1 MNPQFKA
8 IWEVHQFFT
17 SESIS
22 YVIIGGIALQWWGE
36 PRFTRDVDVTVL
48 VSLGEEAAV
57 VKKILSAFSP
67 RLSDAYKFA
76 LKNRICLV
84 QSKEGYEIDISLGIP
99 GYEKEVMKRSVEC
112 RLDKKHIVRV
122 CSAEDLIIHK
132 AVAGRP
138 QDIADIEGIII
149 RQGKKL
155 DIRYIRR
162 WLKEFSYVLETQE
175 LLQRFEEPWKRL
187 IGKKNKY
194 AHRYKDFVIFC

>member
-8 IWEVHQFFT
+8 IWEVHQFFA
-17 SESIS
+17 SESIP
-22 YVIIGGIALQWWGE
+22 YVIIGGMALQWWGE
-36 PRFTRDVDVTVL
+36 PRFTRDVDVTIL
-48 VSLGEEAAV
+48 VNLGKEEVV

-67 RLSDAYKFA
+67 RISDAYKFA

-99 GYEKEVMKRSVEC
+99 GYEKKVMKRSVEC
-112 RLDKKHIVRV
+112 RLDKKHIVRI

-138 QDIADIEGIII
+138 QDLSDIEGIIL

-155 DIRYIRR
+155 NVKYIQK
-162 WLKEFSYVLETQE
+162 WLKEFSDILEMKE
-175 LLQRFEEPWKRL
+175 LLERFEKPWKQL
-187 IGKKNKY
+187 MEK
-194 AHRYKDFVIFC
+194 